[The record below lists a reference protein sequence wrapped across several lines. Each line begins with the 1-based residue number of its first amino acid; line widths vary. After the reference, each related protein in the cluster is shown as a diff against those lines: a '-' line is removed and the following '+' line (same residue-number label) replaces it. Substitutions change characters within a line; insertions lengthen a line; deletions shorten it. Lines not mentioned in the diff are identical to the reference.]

1 MKDKTEI
8 RDGWVWPTDD
18 ISCWNY
24 MISHPNLPQLIS
36 SHVNNRQVCVQAG
49 GNMGYYVKQY
59 ANLFDN
65 VYTFEPEP
73 INFFC
78 LNQNVQ
84 EENVFKY
91 QACIGYDRNLVN
103 LKIKVLNRGK
113 NHVNGIGKIP
123 TLRIDDLNLTVCN
136 LIHLDI
142 EGFEFFALK
151 GAVNTISR
159 CNPVVVLEFF
169 NKCATRYD
177 YTLDDVENLML
188 SLGYILLTTY
198 EEERVYIPK
207 KNI

>member
-8 RDGWVWPTDD
+8 RDGWVWPIED
-18 ISCWNY
+18 ISCWKY
-24 MISHPNLPQLIS
+24 MISHPDLPQLIS
-36 SHVNNRQVCVQAG
+36 SHVNDRQVCVQAG

-113 NHVNGIGKIP
+113 NHINGVGKIP
-123 TLRIDDLNLTVCN
+123 TLRIDDLNLTICN

-151 GAVNTISR
+151 GAVDTISR
-159 CNPVVVLEFF
+159 CKPVVVLEFF
-169 NKCATRYD
+169 NKCATRYN
-177 YTLDDVENLML
+177 YTLDDVENLMS
-188 SLGYILLTTY
+188 SLGYVLLKTY
-198 EEERVYIPK
+198 EEERVYVPK
-207 KNI
+207 KSI